1 MQSMRPFMKILKFFI
16 LCIVLLIISSCN
28 RNSSKNDAGKYDL
41 DNVLNKNEPITID
54 VWHYYSASQKEKFDR
69 LVDNFNASEGAK
81 YGVYVRSI
89 RRAGNIN
96 EISSFLEDAI
106 SQKIGADE
114 IPDIFS
120 AYPDTAYEF
129 NKQDLLL
136 DLSEFFTEKE
146 KDEYVKSFL
155 YSSGFGIENEIKLFP
170 IAKATEVFVLNK
182 TAWKPF
188 AEAAGVSYRDL
199 VTWEGLVKVAELY
212 YNWTDSLT
220 AEPNDGKPFF
230 GRDAL
235 SNYIL
240 TGTYE
245 LGNNIFNVL
254 ENGDVEFVLDKKSLR
269 TCWDNYYVPF
279 VKGLFTA
286 KGRFRSDDLKTG
298 DIIACVTSTSSVIY
312 LPSKAID
319 ASGNFNPVDLH
330 VLPVPHFRNAKRK
343 TVVQQGAGMA
353 VLKSNIKKETA
364 SVLFLKWFTGMQKH
378 SEFAVSTG
386 NLPVKKK
393 ELETEAVTAAFC
405 SDDICISPVMQ
416 DALKVGLEA
425 IKSLDLYFQPGFKNS
440 NKARN
445 LLVDLLQ
452 EKAKEDRAKV
462 LEKIKAG
469 KNYNEAL
476 SEFLSDD
483 SFEEWV
489 KGLEKKL
496 YDLK

>member
-1 MQSMRPFMKILKFFI
+1 MKILKFFI

-89 RRAGNIN
+89 RRAGNAS
-96 EISSFLEDAI
+96 EISSFLADAL
-106 SQKIGADE
+106 SQKLGADE

-279 VKGLFTA
+279 VKGFFTA
-286 KGRFRSDDLKTG
+286 KGRFRADDLKTG
-298 DIIACVTSTSSVIY
+298 DIISCVTSTSSAIY
-312 LPSKAID
+312 LPSKVID
-319 ASGNFNPVDLH
+319 SAGNFTFIELD
-330 VLPVPHFRNAKRK
+330 VLPIPHFRNAKRK

-353 VLKSNIKKETA
+353 VLKSDIKRETA
-364 SVLFLKWFTGMQKH
+364 AVLFLKWFTEMQKY

-386 NLPVKKK
+386 YLPVKKK
-393 ELETEAVTAAFC
+393 ELESESLTAAFC
-405 SDDICISPVMQ
+405 TDNICILPVVQ
-416 DALKVGLEA
+416 NALKISRETM
-425 IKSLDLYFQPGFKNS
+425 KSLDLYFQPAFKNS
-440 NKARN
+440 DKARN
-445 LLVDLLQ
+445 ILADLLQ
-452 EKAKEDRAKV
+452 ERAKRDRAKV
-462 LEKIKAG
+462 LEKIQAG
-469 KNYNEAL
+469 QKYNEAVN
-476 SEFLSDD
+476 EFLGDNV
-483 SFEEWV
+483 FEEWL
-489 KGLEKKL
+489 KELEKKL

>member
-1 MQSMRPFMKILKFFI
+1 MRHFMKILKFFI
-16 LCIVLLIISSCN
+16 FCIVCLLINSCN
-28 RNSSKNDAGKYDL
+28 RSSSKGNAVKYDL
-41 DNVLNKNEPITID
+41 DNVLNQKEPITIN
-54 VWHYYSASQKEKFDR
+54 VWHYYSASQKDKFDS

-89 RRAGNIN
+89 RRAGNVN
-96 EISSFLEDAI
+96 EISAFLADALA
-106 SQKIGADE
+106 KKLGADE

-155 YSSGFGIENEIKLFP
+155 YSSGFGIEDEIKLFP
-170 IAKATEVFVLNK
+170 VAKATEIFVLNK
-182 TAWKPF
+182 TAWKSF
-188 AEAAGVSYRDL
+188 AEAAGVSYSDL

-212 YNWTDSLT
+212 YKWTDSLT
-220 AEPNDGKPFF
+220 AEPNDGKSFF

-245 LGNNIFNVL
+245 LGNSIFNVL
-254 ENGDVEFVLDKKSLR
+254 ENGDVDFVLDKKSLR

-279 VKGLFTA
+279 VKGFFTA
-286 KGRFRSDDLKTG
+286 KGRFRTDDLKTG
-298 DIIACVTSTSSVIY
+298 DIIACVTSTSSVMY
-312 LPSKAID
+312 LPSKIVD
-319 ASGNFNPVDLH
+319 ASGKFIPVDLH

-353 VLKSNIKKETA
+353 VLKSDIKRETA
-364 SVLFLKWFTGMQKH
+364 AVLFLKWLTGMQKY

-393 ELETEAVTAAFC
+393 ELEAESIAAAFC
-405 SDDICISPVMQ
+405 ADDISILPIVQ
-416 DALKVGLEA
+416 DALKVGLEE
-425 IKSLDLYFQPGFKNS
+425 IKSLDIYFQPGFKNS
-440 NKARN
+440 DKARN
-445 LLVDLLQ
+445 LLADLLQ

-469 KNYNEAL
+469 ENYNEAL
-476 SEFLSDD
+476 NEFLRD
-483 SFEEWV
+483 SCFEEWL
-489 KGLEKKL
+489 KELEKKL
-496 YDLK
+496 YNLK